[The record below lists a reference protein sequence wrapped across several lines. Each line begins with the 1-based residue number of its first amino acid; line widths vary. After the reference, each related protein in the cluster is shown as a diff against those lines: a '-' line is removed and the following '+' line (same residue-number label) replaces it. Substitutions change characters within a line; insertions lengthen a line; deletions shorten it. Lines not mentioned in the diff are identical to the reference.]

1 MKKVADFELPEQSL
15 FVIELDDDQSSF
27 GSINF
32 AFLDENLV
40 REYGEKFAGGSSR
53 RNSLGALKLTR
64 DFNRKCGSASNL
76 KLNIKNLIINLML
89 TSLVFLVTFATSGIL
104 FLLTLILITTV
115 SVSYILKSRRVKR
128 FSLPITHIKSSIS

>member
-76 KLNIKNLIINLML
+76 KLNIINLML